1 MSHNF
6 FPSIKKGVSYCSS
19 CGCLSYKNIISKSIT
34 SNNNHNLM
42 KIDPLILRYK
52 PISLKLDYSLMS
64 HKRYIENRQRGL
76 SKIYN
81 LSNTFHIEKKITF
94 KAIGLMDQIFLNN
107 NELPIEN
114 IEIMASICLLLSYEF
129 NNCCNISNKVSSN
142 QTLSSDN
149 CSINNFHINKS
160 FYDISN
166 IKGLYQYI
174 KKEIN
179 NIMYWEVFCLKYLD
193 YNLGRF
199 TAFDY
204 INLFFE
210 LGIIFTKE
218 HVDIINKYQNCLN
231 ILDIIINQYNIC
243 RYNQYVIA
251 LSIIF
256 IIFNNDKNFDQKAFK
271 YIYGVNFSKKKYKSC
286 VNEIYIMINNLY
298 HINKVESLF
307 NNYYINNGIRSF
319 NFDNLKY
326 PINNNYINNKN
337 NINIIKNYINNTSIK
352 ELFIKYIFL
361 FGKCK
366 INNFMNFPNNL
377 QNDFNNYSSFNF
389 SDVQI
394 NELFETITQL
404 YEYNCKSNNS
414 YLYNEE
420 RKNVLNIKETNF
432 KINSNHL

>member
-6 FPSIKKGVSYCSS
+6 FPTTKKGVSYCTS
-19 CGCLSYKNIISKSIT
+19 CGCLSYENIISKSIT
-34 SNNNHNLM
+34 SNNNQNIM

-52 PISLKLDYSLMS
+52 PVSLILDFSLMS
-64 HKRYIENRQRGL
+64 HKSYIENRQKGL

-107 NELPIEN
+107 NELRIEN
-114 IEIMASICLLLSYEF
+114 IENMASICLLLSYEF

-142 QTLSSDN
+142 QTLSKDN
-149 CSINNFHINKS
+149 YSINNFLINKS
-160 FYDISN
+160 FYN
-166 IKGLYQYI
+166 INNVKGLYQYI

-193 YNLGRF
+193 YNLGRY
-199 TAFDY
+199 TAYDY

-210 LGIIFTKE
+210 LGILFTKE
-218 HVDIINKYQNCLN
+218 NVDIINKYQNCLN
-231 ILDIIINQYNIC
+231 ILDIIINHYNIC
-243 RYNQYVIA
+243 KYNQYVIA

-256 IIFNNDKNFDQKAFK
+256 IIFNNDKYFDQKTFK

-286 VNEIYIMINNLY
+286 VNEIYTMINNLY
-298 HINKVESLF
+298 HINKVETLF
-307 NNYYINNGIRSF
+307 NNIYINNGISSF

-326 PINNNYINNKN
+326 PITNHYINNKD
-337 NINIIKNYINNTSIK
+337 NISTIKNYFNNSSIK

-366 INNFMNFPNNL
+366 INNFINFPN
-377 QNDFNNYSSFNF
+377 QIYFNYNSPFNF

-394 NELFETITQL
+394 NELFETIAQL
-404 YEYNCKSNNS
+404 YEYNYKSNNS
-414 YLYNEE
+414 YLCNEE
-420 RKNVLNIKETNF
+420 RKKVLN
-432 KINSNHL
+432 SYHL